1 MDKARNEILSKLI
14 PVYSDALSACS
25 FSNLQEIRFRADR
38 PVMLYYSCDTAYLAK
53 RGGKTQLREEAIFCN
68 QADIER
74 QVSAFCRSSQYA
86 YQEEIR
92 AGFLTIRG
100 GHRIGIGGKA
110 VVSDSGIL
118 SLTAYSSLNIRI
130 AREYLGSASDCMH
143 YILKEETIQN
153 TVIISPPGVG
163 KTTVLRDLA
172 RQLSGR
178 FKVSLVDER
187 GELAAMHRGCPQFD
201 IGDQTDVLDGFLKK
215 EGIIRALRSL
225 SPDVIIT
232 DEIGGDADKRVICD
246 ILKGGCKIITSMHG
260 YSIEEAVTKK
270 PDLMS
275 LFDTA
280 ILLQRK
286 NGVPEVEACISLSA
300 Q

>member
-172 RQLSGR
+172 RQLSG
-178 FKVSLVDER
+178 
-187 GELAAMHRGCPQFD
+187 
-201 IGDQTDVLDGFLKK
+201 KK
-215 EGIIRALRSL
+215 EKKEAAKQQAPKSYRTIARAL
-225 SPDVIIT
+225 
-232 DEIGGDADKRVICD
+232 GDALDAGVKIKS
-246 ILKGGCKIITSMHG
+246 IKGKNKIEIEFKDEADLERLFRKITAH
-260 YSIEEAVTKK
+260 
-270 PDLMS
+270 
-275 LFDTA
+275 
-280 ILLQRK
+280 R
-286 NGVPEVEACISLSA
+286 
-300 Q
+300 